1 MKKIITKD
9 IFDSMINDYNLGCG
23 LVEISNKYEFQEQT
37 VQKHFRKIGIRLTK
51 GNSKKFSEDE
61 LKNIILDYNS
71 GMKPFELANK
81 YNRNSGTI
89 ISKLQLMGV
98 YDNSNYRYTDDDIE
112 FLKQYYTIGDWNAI
126 HKKFPDVSDASI
138 YTKMSKLGISMD
150 SYFWND
156 NDEQLLISNYNDMC
170 GSIDKLVELLGGK
183 YTYDAITS
191 KASKLGL
198 KSREFWSDDEIDLLI
213 SNYPNKT
220 LDEMEKLLTKRNR
233 KTIIAKA
240 SELGIR
246 NVVKY
251 SEEQENFIINNWTL
265 MSDNDIAISINK
277 TKVGVIGKRISL
289 GLLRIKEGSS
299 YNDLSEY
306 IRRNNIDWKTK
317 SMKNCNYKCFLTGER
332 FQAIHHVYG
341 LNLILNETLEELN
354 ISVKETMDDYTQEEL
369 RDILDIFRIKQD
381 SYPLGICLKEDLHK
395 LFHKIYGYGNNTE
408 TQWIEFVSNYKN
420 NIISVA

>member
-9 IFDSMINDYNLGCG
+9 ILDSMIYDYNLGCG

-98 YDNSNYRYTDDDIE
+98 YDNSNYRYTDDDVE

-220 LDEMEKLLTKRNR
+220 LAEMEKLLTKRNR

-289 GLLRIKEGSS
+289 GLLRIKESSS

-354 ISVKETMDDYTQEEL
+354 ISVKETMDDYKQEEL

-420 NIISVA
+420 NIISVV